1 MTSNLCLLILNISK
15 KGNTLKN
22 IKAKILETGLKQ
34 LKQSRKD
41 TFNT

>member
-1 MTSNLCLLILNISK
+1 MTSNLCLLIWNIFK

-22 IKAKILETGLKQ
+22 IKVKILETGLMQ
-34 LKQSRKD
+34 LKQSKKD